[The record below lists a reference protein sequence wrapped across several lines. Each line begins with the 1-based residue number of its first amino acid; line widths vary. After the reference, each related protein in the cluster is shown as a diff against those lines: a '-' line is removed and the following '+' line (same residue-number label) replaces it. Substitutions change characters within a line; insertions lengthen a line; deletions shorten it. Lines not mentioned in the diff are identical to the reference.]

1 MFDSGH
7 LPGAIELGRP
17 GRGSNHIIPLKPPP
31 PSPLIHG
38 STEPSA
44 RPAATAASTA
54 LPPASS
60 IRAPTADAALEV
72 MQQSNRAGGRCLHRR
87 GASACTDVT
96 GFGLLGH
103 LVEMIRASEG
113 DVRGDMGVDMRG
125 DVGGDAGVDVE
136 LDLGA
141 IPFLA
146 GALDTVAAGIT
157 SSLQPQNLRLRSAVR
172 DHDKAADDPRW
183 PLLFDPQTAGGL
195 LASVAGSEAEGC
207 VADLRALGYPR
218 AALIGRV
225 TTRSDAPEPVVLT
238 G

>member
-1 MFDSGH
+1 
-7 LPGAIELGRP
+7 
-17 GRGSNHIIPLKPPP
+17 
-31 PSPLIHG
+31 
-38 STEPSA
+38 
-44 RPAATAASTA
+44 
-54 LPPASS
+54 
-60 IRAPTADAALEV
+60 
-72 MQQSNRAGGRCLHRR
+72 
-87 GASACTDVT
+87 
-96 GFGLLGH
+96 
-103 LVEMIRASEG
+103 
-113 DVRGDMGVDMRG
+113 MRG

-172 DHDKAADDPRW
+172 DHGKAAGDPRW

-207 VADLRALGYPR
+207 VAELRALGYPR

-225 TTRSDAPEPVVLT
+225 TARSDALEPVVLA